1 MTSNAFALLQRFLRE
16 TCGMVVEEERRYLLE
31 DRLKPLLRAEKLA
44 SIDDLALALQAAP
57 RSELARNVVETV
69 TINETSFF
77 RDRAL
82 FQVFADELL
91 PDLVR
96 SRAESRRL
104 RIWCAACSTGQ
115 EPYSLAMLLDENMRQ
130 LGGWQVEIIGTDIS
144 RQVLETAKA
153 GLYSQ
158 FEVQRGLPVTML
170 LRNFR
175 REEEQWRISDYLR
188 ANISFRVHNLLESPR
203 EFGKFDVIFC
213 RNVLLYFDPTTKRR
227 VLSHL
232 TNALADDGYL
242 ALGAAE
248 RVSGVTDTLVPYTTN
263 FIFRK
268 DPARASAGSRDIRRV
283 VA

>member
-1 MTSNAFALLQRFLRE
+1 MTSNAFALLHRFLRDS
-16 TCGMVVEEERRYLLE
+16 CGMIVEEERRYLLE

-44 SIDDLALALQAAP
+44 SIDDLALALQGAP
-57 RSELARNVVETV
+57 HSELARSVVETV

-82 FQVFADELL
+82 FQAFADELL
-91 PDLVR
+91 PELMR
-96 SRAESRRL
+96 TRAESRRI

-115 EPYSLAMLLDENMRQ
+115 EPYSLAMVIDENLRR

-144 RQVLETAKA
+144 RQVIESAKA

-158 FEVQRGLPVTML
+158 FEVQRGMPVTML

-175 REEEQWRISDYLR
+175 RENEQWRISDYLR
-188 ANISFRVHNLLESPR
+188 ANVSFRVHNLLESPR
-203 EFGKFDVIFC
+203 DLGKFDVIFC
-213 RNVLLYFDPTTKRR
+213 RNVLLYFDAETKRR
-227 VLSHL
+227 VLRHL
-232 TNALADDGYL
+232 TQALADDGYL

-248 RVSGVTDTLVPYTTN
+248 RVAGVTDTLVPSKAS

-268 DPARASAGSRDIRRV
+268 DQGRKASGSQDVSRV